1 MNKTWKGSN
10 DIFTEK
16 LRFWRV
22 TEKLG
27 GCVIDNDQNGEFK
40 MSETDMDN
48 LWCQNISHH
57 FCAK

>member
-1 MNKTWKGSN
+1 MLTIVKNKNGA
-10 DIFTEK
+10 D
-16 LRFWRV
+16 LRMWG
-22 TEKLG
+22 LH
-27 GCVIDNDQNGEFK
+27 VICNDQNGEFK